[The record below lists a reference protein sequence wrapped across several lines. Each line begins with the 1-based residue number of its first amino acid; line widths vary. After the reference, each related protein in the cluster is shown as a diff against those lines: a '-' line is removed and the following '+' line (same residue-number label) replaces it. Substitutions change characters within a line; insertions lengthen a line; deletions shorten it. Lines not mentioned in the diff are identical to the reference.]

1 MSNVVV
7 LDFTATWC
15 GPCQMQKPI
24 LEELEGEMGDKV
36 EFKMVDVDQN
46 NALAGK
52 YGISAVPTLIIE
64 KDGAEVKRFTGVTSA
79 DVLRSELNQLF

>member
-79 DVLRSELNQLF
+79 DVLRSELNQLI

>member
-1 MSNVVV
+1 MSNVIVM
-7 LDFTATWC
+7 DFTATWC
-15 GPCQMQKPI
+15 GPCQIQKPI
-24 LEELEGEMGDKV
+24 LEQLEGELGDKV

-64 KDGAEVKRFTGVTSA
+64 KDGEVVKRYTGVTSA
-79 DVLRSELNQLF
+79 DVLRVELNALI

>member
-7 LDFTATWC
+7 MDFTATWC

-24 LEELEGEMGDKV
+24 LEDLEGEMGDKV

-79 DVLRSELNQLF
+79 DVLRSELSQLL

>member
-1 MSNVVV
+1 MSNVIVM
-7 LDFTATWC
+7 DFTATWC
-15 GPCQMQKPI
+15 GPCQIQKPI
-24 LEELEGEMGDKV
+24 LEQLEGELGDKV

-64 KDGAEVKRFTGVTSA
+64 KDGEVVKRYTGVTSA
-79 DVLRSELNQLF
+79 DVLRAELNSLI

>member
-1 MSNVVV
+1 MSNVIVM
-7 LDFTATWC
+7 DFTATWC
-15 GPCQMQKPI
+15 GPCQIQKPI
-24 LEELEGEMGDKV
+24 LEQLEGELGDKV

-64 KDGAEVKRFTGVTSA
+64 KDGEVVKRYTGVTSA
-79 DVLRSELNQLF
+79 DVLRAELNALI